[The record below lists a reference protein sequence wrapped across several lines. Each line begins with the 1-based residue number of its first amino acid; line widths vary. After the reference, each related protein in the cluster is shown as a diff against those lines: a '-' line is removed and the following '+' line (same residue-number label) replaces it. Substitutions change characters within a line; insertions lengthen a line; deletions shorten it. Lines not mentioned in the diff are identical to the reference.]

1 MIELVLSGGNP
12 ILWTDVST
20 NDYVPRLYIEY
31 LNKSIDSLNIGGGF
45 LNELLYNY
53 FVNWDAI
60 PALFIDTSGFCFL
73 TLNS

>member
-31 LNKSIDSLNIGGGF
+31 LNKSIDSLNIVGGF
-45 LNELLYNY
+45 LNELL
-53 FVNWDAI
+53 
-60 PALFIDTSGFCFL
+60 
-73 TLNS
+73 